1 MKGLEARAGPG
12 SQKKIWI
19 DLDNSPHVPFFIP
32 ITEELQKRGHK
43 ILLTARDSY
52 QVCELVK
59 FHHLACKVIGSHWGK
74 NRALKAVGTL
84 GRAAQLV
91 ILAIKEKPDLAIS
104 LVSRAQLLACKAL
117 AIPTIVIFDYEFVMR
132 MQFLHPDWIFVPEVI
147 PDSGAGV
154 AKREV
159 LRYPGLKEDVYVP
172 RFKPDPTMKKQLGIS
187 ETDLLVT
194 VRPPATEAH
203 YHNPES
209 EKLLSVALDFLT
221 HQSDVRV
228 VLLPRNCRQA
238 VALQKE
244 WGDWIARGKIV
255 IPEHVLDGL
264 NLIWFS
270 DLVISGGGT
279 MNREAA
285 ALGVPVYSIFRGKIG
300 AVDRYLVEKGRLVL
314 IERDEDVQTKIVLAR
329 RRQVN
334 KSPNQLVL
342 NTTLQTILDGIISI
356 AEFDCRPAHLLTPS
370 ISRADIS
377 SEARSPIDRRSI
389 HRYPLQIPLEVRL
402 GSQGHA
408 HASLATTTN
417 ISMRGMYFVS
427 DQQCEIG
434 TEFGATIRLPPEIT
448 GGTDLLVELQ
458 GKVERIDRL
467 AEKEATHHG
476 IAVSIDRYNPI
487 SE

>member
-1 MKGLEARAGPG
+1 VE
-12 SQKKIWI
+12 
-19 DLDNSPHVPFFIP
+19 
-32 ITEELQKRGHK
+32 
-43 ILLTARDSY
+43 
-52 QVCELVK
+52 
-59 FHHLACKVIGSHWGK
+59 FHHLACNVIGSHWGK
-74 NRALKAVGTL
+74 NKALKTVGTL
-84 GRAAQLV
+84 GRAARLGL
-91 ILAIKEKPDLAIS
+91 LAIKEKPDLAIS

-117 AIPTIVIFDYEFVMR
+117 GIPTIVMFDYEFVMK
-132 MQFLHPDWIFVPEVI
+132 MQFLRPDWIFVPEVM

-154 AKREV
+154 AKREI

-172 RFKPDPTMKKQLGIS
+172 RFKPDATMRTQLGIS

-209 EKLLSVALDFLT
+209 EKLLSAALHFLT
-221 HQSDVRV
+221 HQPDVRV
-228 VLLPRNCRQA
+228 VLLPRNHRQG

-244 WGDWIARGKIV
+244 WGDWIEKGKIV
-255 IPEHVLDGL
+255 IPEHVVDGL

-314 IERDEDVQTKIVLAR
+314 IERDADVQTKIVLAR
-329 RRQVN
+329 RCQVS

-356 AEFDCRPAHLLTPS
+356 AEFDYRS
-370 ISRADIS
+370 
-377 SEARSPIDRRSI
+377 ARMTQDRRSM

-402 GSQGHA
+402 GPQGHA
-408 HASLATTTN
+408 HASTATTTN
-417 ISMRGMYFVS
+417 ISISGIYFVS
-427 DQQCEIG
+427 DQHCEIG
-434 TEFGATIRLPPEIT
+434 TEFGATIRWPGEIT

-467 AEKEATHHG
+467 EGKGAARNG
-476 IAVSIDRYNPI
+476 IAVSIDRYDSI
-487 SE
+487 SA